1 MSSQPYNRYSSTAIV
16 LHWVM
21 AVLML
26 GNIVLIWIVDELP
39 DERVRLAIDTHKSI
53 GITVMGLFVLRLLW
67 RLAHRPP
74 ALEDLAPWERWAAKL
89 GHIGLYALL
98 LAMPLSGWLH
108 DSAWKDAATH
118 PMSLFGLV
126 PWPRIGYIMSM
137 EPGLKEQLHSL
148 FGAAHEWLGNLFYL
162 LFALHVIGGLK
173 HQFLDR
179 QKMLQRMWF

>member
-1 MSSQPYNRYSSTAIV
+1 MSSHPNNRYSSIAIA

-26 GNIVLIWIVDELP
+26 GNIVLIWVVDQLP

-53 GITVMGLFVLRLLW
+53 GITVLGLFILRLLW
-67 RLAHRPP
+67 RVAHRPP
-74 ALEDLAPWERWAAKL
+74 ALHELAPWERLAAKL

-118 PMSLFGLV
+118 PMSLFGLA
-126 PWPRIGYIMSM
+126 PWPRIGFIMDLPP
-137 EPGLKEQLHSL
+137 ELKEQLHGL
-148 FGAAHEWLGNLFYL
+148 FGGAHELLADAFYV
-162 LFALHVIGGLK
+162 LFALHVVGALK